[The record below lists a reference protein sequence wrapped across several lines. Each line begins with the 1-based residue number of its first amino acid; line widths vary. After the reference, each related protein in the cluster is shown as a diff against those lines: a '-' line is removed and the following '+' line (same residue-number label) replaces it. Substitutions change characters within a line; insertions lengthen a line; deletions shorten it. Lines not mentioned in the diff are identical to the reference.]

1 MPAYVMITHMPKG
14 TPAGTLLALERR
26 AVRRIEREC
35 PNVDWVATYEIEG
48 SGDYLDIFRAPDLD
62 TARRVSALSAGPV
75 HATADLW
82 PAAEWPD
89 FRALVH
95 SIQQAH

>member
-1 MPAYVMITHMPKG
+1 MPAYVMITHLPKD
-14 TPAGTLLALERR
+14 TAPQTLLAGERR
-26 AVRRIEREC
+26 AVHRIEREC
-35 PNVDWVATYEIEG
+35 PDVDWVATYEIEG

-62 TARRVSALSAGPV
+62 TAERVSALATAPV

-82 PAAEWPD
+82 PAADWPD
-89 FRALVH
+89 FRELVH

>member
-1 MPAYVMITHMPKG
+1 MPAYVMITHLPKD
-14 TPAGTLLALERR
+14 TPPHMLLALERR

-35 PNVDWVATYEIEG
+35 PEVDWVATYEIEG

-62 TARRVSALSAGPV
+62 TARRVSTLSVRPV
-75 HATADLW
+75 RATADLW

-89 FRALVH
+89 CRELVH
-95 SIQQAH
+95 SIRQAH

>member
-1 MPAYVMITHMPKG
+1 MPAYVMITHLPKDK
-14 TPAGTLLALERR
+14 TPDALVALERR

-35 PNVDWVATYEIEG
+35 PEVDWVATYEIEG

-62 TARRVSALSAGPV
+62 TAEKVSALSV
-75 HATADLW
+75 HATADVW
-82 PAAEWPD
+82 PAADYPE
-89 FRALVH
+89 FRELVH